1 MRSPGWLPALAL
13 SLAALVS
20 GVALWLFYQSEKPAP
35 LVGPPRSDYFL
46 VDFEL
51 VSLDELGHEA
61 FRVTGPRL
69 SRHPF
74 LGTITIDQPRFEF
87 PVDDSDRWTARA
99 DSAWANSNA
108 NELRL
113 AGNVALDAPA
123 DGPQGPMAFRSESL
137 DIFPRERRASSNDL
151 VIFRSA
157 HSILQGR
164 GFRIDIVSR
173 RYQLLNEVTGHYDT
187 PFSISRP

>member
-13 SLAALVS
+13 LSAVLAS
-20 GVALWLFYQSEKPAP
+20 GVALWLFYQTEKPAL

-46 VDFEL
+46 VDFDL
-51 VSLDELGHEA
+51 VSLDERGQEA

-87 PVDDSDRWTARA
+87 PVDHAGRWTARA
-99 DSAWANSNA
+99 DSAWADSNA
-108 NELRL
+108 HELRL
-113 AGNVALDAPA
+113 TGNVALDAPA
-123 DGPQGPMAFRSESL
+123 EGAQGPMAFRSDSL
-137 DIFPRERRASSNDL
+137 DIFPRDRRASSDDL
-151 VIFRSA
+151 VIFRAA

-164 GFRIDIVSR
+164 GFRIDMQSR